1 VTVAYATLGPS
12 LSPGWVTSE
21 RGIWKKHGLDVDSV
35 YFGGG
40 ARSMPALLA
49 GSIQLFFGSDPASFV
64 AAIQGAQMIKLGITM
79 NTIGY
84 YLMSP
89 PDMGTIADLKGGGSS
104 ASGVICL
111 TFIYRKS

>member
-1 VTVAYATLGPS
+1 MGDLGKEYLEKARPRCG
-12 LSPGWVTSE
+12 LGLFRR
-21 RGIWKKHGLDVDSV
+21 RG
-35 YFGGG
+35 
-40 ARSMPALLA
+40 RSMPALLG

-89 PDMGTIADLKGGGSS
+89 PDMATIADLKGGGSS

-111 TFIYRKS
+111 TFFYRKS

>member
-1 VTVAYATLGPS
+1 MGDLGK
-12 LSPGWVTSE
+12 GY
-21 RGIWKKHGLDVDSV
+21 GKKHGVNVDSV
-35 YFGGG
+35 YLGGG
-40 ARSMPALLA
+40 ARSMPALLG

-89 PDMGTIADLKGGGSS
+89 LDMGTIADLKGGGSS

-111 TFIYRKS
+111 TFSYRKS

>member
-1 VTVAYATLGPS
+1 
-12 LSPGWVTSE
+12 
-21 RGIWKKHGLDVDSV
+21 
-35 YFGGG
+35 
-40 ARSMPALLA
+40 MPALLG

-89 PDMGTIADLKGGGSS
+89 PDMGTMADLKGGGSS
-104 ASGVICL
+104 ASGRDVPYL
-111 TFIYRKS
+111 YLSKKLAESGTDTKRDVKFLSLAGGQPSYMAAKSRQSSGSNDYGSK

>member
-1 VTVAYATLGPS
+1 MGDLGK
-12 LSPGWVTSE
+12 GY
-21 RGIWKKHGLDVDSV
+21 GKKHGVNVDSV
-35 YFGGG
+35 YLGGG
-40 ARSMPALLA
+40 ARSMPALLG

-89 PDMGTIADLKGGGSS
+89 LDMGTIADLKGGGSS

>member
-21 RGIWKKHGLDVDSV
+21 RSIWKKHGLDADSV

-64 AAIQGAQMIKLGITM
+64 AAIQDAQMIKLGITM

-111 TFIYRKS
+111 TFFYRKS